1 MKLKILLYI
10 LMSFTNLRLTRE
22 LAKLKD
28 EKIDGIKILD
38 PKDLRKWNAI
48 VTGPSDTPYAN
59 HQFNM
64 EIKFNDDYP
73 VKPPSVK
80 FVSPIFHPNVYRDGK
95 ICVDILQ
102 GEWSPA
108 QNVRTILVS
117 IRSLLMDPNPN
128 SPANRDA
135 AVIFKRDIEE
145 YNKKVKSFLSKNS
158 NHTV

>member
-1 MKLKILLYI
+1 
-10 LMSFTNLRLTRE
+10 MSFTTLRLTRE
-22 LAKLKD
+22 LAKLKE
-28 EKIDGIKILD
+28 EKIDGIEILD
-38 PKDLRKWNAI
+38 PDNLNVWNAI
-48 VTGPSDTPYAN
+48 VTGPTDTPYAN
-59 HQFNM
+59 FKFNM
-64 EIKFNDDYP
+64 QIKFNSEYP

-80 FVSPIFHPNVYRDGK
+80 FVSPMYHPNVYRDGK

-135 AVIFKRDIEE
+135 AIIFKSSLED
-145 YNKKVKSFLSKNS
+145 YNKKVKDFLIKNLNCNV
-158 NHTV
+158 NHKV

>member
-1 MKLKILLYI
+1 
-10 LMSFTNLRLTRE
+10 
-22 LAKLKD
+22 
-28 EKIDGIKILD
+28 
-38 PKDLRKWNAI
+38 
-48 VTGPSDTPYAN
+48 
-59 HQFNM
+59 M
-64 EIKFNDDYP
+64 EINFSDDYP

-80 FVSPIFHPNVYRDGK
+80 FISPIFHPNVYRDGK

-135 AVIFKRDIEE
+135 AIIFKRDIEE

>member
-1 MKLKILLYI
+1 
-10 LMSFTNLRLTRE
+10 MSFTTLRLTRE
-22 LAKLKD
+22 LAKLKE
-28 EKIDGIKILD
+28 EKIDGIEIINPDNLNMWK
-38 PKDLRKWNAI
+38 AI
-48 VTGPSDTPYAN
+48 VTGPQDTPYAN
-59 HQFNM
+59 YNFDM
-64 EIKFNDDYP
+64 EIRFNDDYP

-80 FVSPIFHPNVYRDGK
+80 FVSPMFHPNVYRDGK

-108 QNVRTILVS
+108 QNVRTVLVS

-135 AVIFKRDIEE
+135 AVIFKQSLEE
-145 YNKKVKSFLSKNS
+145 YNRKVKSFLAKNYPNKYS